1 MQRIQQRIDGRV
13 IPWVAGGGEA
23 GQQRVLC
30 NEGLHTHAVARV
42 KPHPCG
48 HTRHHFRPYLG
59 MWAIISFAN
68 VMKQGR
74 KQQQIGP
81 GHIDADV
88 GAVSH
93 GVQAMHVNSVDVARF
108 AGHETSNMHPFWNNA
123 LPQPVGIHVPHD
135 TGRVLGGSEKG
146 KEITGRSRWPGRG
159 KRRGAGK
166 PAPRSCRDGKPCA
179 GRCRPNAQH

>member
-13 IPWVAGGGEA
+13 IPRVVGGGEA
-23 GQQRVLC
+23 GQQGVLC

-42 KPHPCG
+42 KPHSCG
-48 HTRHHFRPYLG
+48 HTRYHFRPYLG

-88 GAVSH
+88 SAVGH
-93 GVQAMHVNSVDVARF
+93 RVQTMHVNSVDVARF

-146 KEITGRSRWPGRG
+146 KEITGRGRWPRRG

>member
-1 MQRIQQRIDGRV
+1 
-13 IPWVAGGGEA
+13 
-23 GQQRVLC
+23 
-30 NEGLHTHAVARV
+30 
-42 KPHPCG
+42 
-48 HTRHHFRPYLG
+48 

-88 GAVSH
+88 GAVGH
-93 GVQAMHVNSVDVARF
+93 RVQAMHVNSVDVARF
-108 AGHETSNMHPFWNNA
+108 AGHETSNMHPFRNNA
-123 LPQPVGIHVPHD
+123 LPQPVGVHVPYN

-146 KEITGRSRWPGRG
+146 KEIAGHSRWPGRG